1 MLYKSFT
8 YRQRVN
14 KWSIKVRTS
23 NSTGFHIFI
32 AFSRSWRAL
41 ILNNGYNDGGM
52 LLNAAFVDTTLH
64 KNVSRASPRNSP
76 WVASDPVR
84 DSVEAAPADND
95 YTVIHTQV
103 VTCHIIVHPIPML
116 DEKDVTLSN
125 SSLLHRVLIDQ
136 ESLDILIG
144 VERIDD
150 SDGHC
155 KRTVLLQSWLHR
167 CGTIRDDGT
176 VRRDFG
182 CWHGRSVL
190 AGVFLLQ
197 GWTKACKTHYLKK
210 QRNLSVWNWLNL
222 R

>member
-1 MLYKSFT
+1 MVDLNQSNKVTDTGFLFPIYIIIILVSKVIMLYKSFS

-23 NSTGFHIFI
+23 NTTGFHIFI

-41 ILNNGYNDGGM
+41 ILNNGYNYGGM

-64 KNVSRASPRNSP
+64 KNVSRASPRTSP

-116 DEKDVTLSN
+116 DEKDVTLIAIALCCTGF
-125 SSLLHRVLIDQ
+125 SSIKNHSI
-136 ESLDILIG
+136 
-144 VERIDD
+144 
-150 SDGHC
+150 
-155 KRTVLLQSWLHR
+155 
-167 CGTIRDDGT
+167 
-176 VRRDFG
+176 
-182 CWHGRSVL
+182 
-190 AGVFLLQ
+190 
-197 GWTKACKTHYLKK
+197 YL
-210 QRNLSVWNWLNL
+210 
-222 R
+222 